1 MTNETVYCLSPF
13 AEDRAI
19 AEEGKGGVK
28 TMYAVIMAGGK
39 GTRFWPRST
48 EKRPKQLLN
57 IVGRRSM
64 LQQTIARIGDLLPT
78 ENVLVVAGEAH
89 GEEVRRQLTELP
101 PENVFLE
108 PVGRN
113 TAACIGLAALL
124 VQHRDPSAVM
134 VVLPADHLIA
144 DGDLFLSTVRAAAAM
159 ARRQPALITLGV
171 RPTSPETGY
180 GYIEAGED
188 LANVQAHTFYKVTS
202 FHEKP
207 DVERAKDYVEKGNF
221 FWNSG
226 MFVWQAKTI
235 LLEIEKYLPG
245 LFSDLVRLKPFLD
258 TDGLHQEINHTYP
271 DLESISIDYGVMEK
285 ADNVL
290 MIPADFGWNDLGT
303 WASMAQI
310 WPKDD
315 QDNAHQGEIM
325 VMESRGN
332 VVFCQ
337 KKLCVLLGVND
348 LVVVDTEEALLVCP
362 VNRAQ
367 DIGKILDL
375 MKQRGLEHYL

>member
-1 MTNETVYCLSPF
+1 
-13 AEDRAI
+13 
-19 AEEGKGGVK
+19 
-28 TMYAVIMAGGK
+28 MYAVIMAGGK

-64 LQQTIARIGDLLPT
+64 LQQTIARIGDLLPA

-89 GEEVRRQLTELP
+89 GEEVRRQLAELP
-101 PENVFLE
+101 AENIFLE

-113 TAACIGLAALL
+113 TAACVGLAALL

-144 DGDLFLSTVRAAAAM
+144 DEDLFLSTVRAAAAM
-159 ARRQPALITLGV
+159 ARRQAVLITLGI
-171 RPTSPETGY
+171 RPTSPQTGY
-180 GYIEAGED
+180 GYIEAGEELD
-188 LANVQAHTFYKVTS
+188 KVQAHTFYKVAS

-245 LFSDLVRLKPFLD
+245 LYSDLIRLKPFLD

-271 DLESISIDYGVMEK
+271 DLASISIDYGVMEK

-303 WASMAQI
+303 WASMAEI

-315 QDNAHQGEIM
+315 QGNAHQGEIM

-337 KKLCVLLGVND
+337 EKLCVLLGVND

-375 MKQRGLEHYL
+375 MKQRGMERYL

>member
-1 MTNETVYCLSPF
+1 
-13 AEDRAI
+13 
-19 AEEGKGGVK
+19 
-28 TMYAVIMAGGK
+28 MYAVIMAGGK
-39 GTRFWPRST
+39 GTRFWPRSR

-57 IVGRRSM
+57 IVGHRSM
-64 LQQTIARIGDLLPT
+64 LQQTIARINNLLPV

-89 GEEVRRQLTELP
+89 GEELRRQLAELP
-101 PENVFLE
+101 TENIFLE

-144 DGDLFLSTVRAAAAM
+144 DEDLFISTLRAAVVM
-159 ARRQPALITLGV
+159 ARKQKALITLGI
-171 RPTSPETGY
+171 RPASPETGY
-180 GYIEAGED
+180 GYIEAGDQVDNAQE
-188 LANVQAHTFYKVTS
+188 HKFYKVTS

-207 DVERAKDYVEKGNF
+207 AVKRAKHYLEKGNF

-226 MFVWQAKTI
+226 MFVWQAEAI
-235 LLEIEKYLPG
+235 LAEMKNYLPG
-245 LFSDLVRLKPFLD
+245 LYADLHRLKPFLGAG
-258 TDGLHQEINHTYP
+258 GLDREISHIYP

-290 MIPADFGWNDLGT
+290 MIPADFGWNDLGS

-315 QDNAHQGEIM
+315 QSNAHQGEIM
-325 VMESRGN
+325 AMESRGN

-337 KKLCVLLGVND
+337 EKLCVLLGVDD
-348 LVVVDTEEALLVCP
+348 LIVVDTEDALLVCP
-362 VNRAQ
+362 LNRAQ
-367 DIGKILDL
+367 DIGKILDA
-375 MKQRGLEHYL
+375 MKQGGKKQYL